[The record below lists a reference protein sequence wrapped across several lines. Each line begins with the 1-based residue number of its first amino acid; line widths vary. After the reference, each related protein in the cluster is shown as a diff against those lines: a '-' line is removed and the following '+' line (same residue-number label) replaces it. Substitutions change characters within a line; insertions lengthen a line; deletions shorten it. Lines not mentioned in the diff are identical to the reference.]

1 MKIVTKLL
9 VPFLLALA
17 AVPALGGLQE
27 DLIAMEKANWTAW
40 GKKDG
45 ATSTKNLTADS
56 VQTIAGV
63 GTMVGR
69 DTIAKE
75 NSAHT
80 CVMKSFD
87 FQDPKLR
94 QLTPDVA
101 IVSYT
106 ATQDTTCDGA
116 KLPAKVQATSVYVKQ
131 GGKWLSANYQETPVD

>member
-1 MKIVTKLL
+1 MKIGTKLL
-9 VPFLLALA
+9 VPFLMLVA

-45 ATSTKNLTADS
+45 ATATKNSTADS

-63 GTMVGR
+63 GTLVGR
-69 DTIAKE
+69 DAIAKE
-75 NSAHT
+75 TSAHT

-94 QLTPDVA
+94 QLTPDVV
-101 IVSYT
+101 IISYT
-106 ATQDTTCDGA
+106 ATQDTTCDGV
-116 KLPAKVQATSVYVKQ
+116 KLPAKVQATTVYVKQ
-131 GGKWLSANYQETPVD
+131 SGKWLSANYQETPVE